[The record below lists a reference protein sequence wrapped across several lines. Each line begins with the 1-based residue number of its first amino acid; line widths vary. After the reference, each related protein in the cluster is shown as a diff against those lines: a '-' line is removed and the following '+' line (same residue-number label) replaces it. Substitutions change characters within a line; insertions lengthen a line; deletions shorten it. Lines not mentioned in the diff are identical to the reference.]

1 MSDEKYVIVTTI
13 SHFRLRY
20 AIPLSELQKL
30 NPDVEVDPL
39 WANDSVTMQEVK
51 EFSQLHISEDIVDNR
66 VLTESEMLAQFSED
80 NPYLS
85 SWTDEQKI
93 KSVHNWRD
101 SL

>member
-1 MSDEKYVIVTTI
+1 MSDEKYVLVTTI

-30 NPDVEVDPL
+30 NPDLEVDPT

-51 EFSQLHISEDIVDNR
+51 EFSQLHISEDIVDTR
-66 VLTESEMLAQFSED
+66 VLTQSEMLAQFRED

-85 SWTDEQKI
+85 SWTDEKKI
-93 KSVHNWRD
+93 EWVNNWRD
-101 SL
+101 SV